1 MALPDFD
8 TLGEGAQV
16 IPPIAASFQ
25 PEAFAGG
32 TGEGAQSC
40 RGDGHAAGVF
50 KLGLRTLRSACA

>member
-1 MALPDFD
+1 MMRTWLSPTS

-40 RGDGHAAGVF
+40 R
-50 KLGLRTLRSACA
+50 